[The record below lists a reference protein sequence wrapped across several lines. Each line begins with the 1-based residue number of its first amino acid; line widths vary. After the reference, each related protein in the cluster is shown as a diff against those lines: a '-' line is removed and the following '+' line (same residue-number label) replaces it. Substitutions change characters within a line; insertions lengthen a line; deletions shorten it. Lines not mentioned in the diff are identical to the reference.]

1 MLKKILILLSVGVLV
16 IFMSAFVLA
25 QQDTTP
31 PPPPSSGASQVQS
44 NVAANSQA
52 GTEKS
57 TDAAATQPQQEP
69 VSVWAILG
77 SVAFLILVLGAV
89 LAYMFYL
96 QRKFLKACEEENQLP
111 IFLNAPAG
119 LPPGTVR
126 NVLIFLTVV
135 FLLFL
140 VTLQAFRVAP
150 NFIESFLS
158 FLESTNGWVIFSI
171 LILSLVV
178 GGFFWYMFTL
188 QKKFLKACEE
198 EDQLN
203 LFSNAPAGL
212 PVGSVRSI
220 LTLMIIIFALY
231 LFAIQAFRGDGEIKF
246 PDALA
251 AILSAIIGFYFGSRS
266 ASKKDEDK
274 ILDESREQLKEAK
287 EKQYEGKA
295 ESVVNDISSKLKTAQ
310 AVMNFLPDDLR
321 KKYSPTLNK
330 VTDYVGKAKGL
341 LENDAFSKAV
351 DQAGSALN
359 VFKKDNPIK
368 DIVSKTAKSFGA
380 VVSGIPP
387 LAIVGAVVS
396 VSGVLAGVAYNRW
409 RARIL
414 NAPFSP
420 TVAPLKLVDPD
431 TGYILTL
438 GSPILK
444 EAFKEQLEG
453 QDRPFLEKIT
463 QDFLQKETDEIWPEY
478 QTYFDS
484 FATFEDGVQQFRVA
498 AATNQ
503 LEGEIDPTLFA
514 EVGGYKAFMEMIDRI
529 RGDAEAGEDLDLLM
543 EVADNL
549 KKTETDEPLHKIFQD
564 ARKEIEES

>member
-96 QRKFLKACEEENQLP
+96 QRRFLKACEEENQLP

-188 QKKFLKACEE
+188 QKKIPESLRR
-198 EDQLN
+198 
-203 LFSNAPAGL
+203 G
-212 PVGSVRSI
+212 GS
-220 LTLMIIIFALY
+220 
-231 LFAIQAFRGDGEIKF
+231 IKF
-246 PDALA
+246 VFQCTGRPSRGLRAFYSNVDDHHFC
-251 AILSAIIGFYFGSRS
+251 IIPVCHTGISR
-266 ASKKDEDK
+266 
-274 ILDESREQLKEAK
+274 
-287 EKQYEGKA
+287 
-295 ESVVNDISSKLKTAQ
+295 
-310 AVMNFLPDDLR
+310 
-321 KKYSPTLNK
+321 
-330 VTDYVGKAKGL
+330 
-341 LENDAFSKAV
+341 
-351 DQAGSALN
+351 
-359 VFKKDNPIK
+359 
-368 DIVSKTAKSFGA
+368 
-380 VVSGIPP
+380 
-387 LAIVGAVVS
+387 
-396 VSGVLAGVAYNRW
+396 RW
-409 RARIL
+409 
-414 NAPFSP
+414 
-420 TVAPLKLVDPD
+420 
-431 TGYILTL
+431 
-438 GSPILK
+438 
-444 EAFKEQLEG
+444 
-453 QDRPFLEKIT
+453 
-463 QDFLQKETDEIWPEY
+463 
-478 QTYFDS
+478 
-484 FATFEDGVQQFRVA
+484 
-498 AATNQ
+498 
-503 LEGEIDPTLFA
+503 
-514 EVGGYKAFMEMIDRI
+514 
-529 RGDAEAGEDLDLLM
+529 
-543 EVADNL
+543 
-549 KKTETDEPLHKIFQD
+549 
-564 ARKEIEES
+564 